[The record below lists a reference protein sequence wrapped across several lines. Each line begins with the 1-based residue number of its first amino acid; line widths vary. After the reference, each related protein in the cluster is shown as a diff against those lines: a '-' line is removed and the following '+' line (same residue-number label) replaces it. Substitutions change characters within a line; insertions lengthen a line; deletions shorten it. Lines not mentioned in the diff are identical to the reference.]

1 MNSSTVCGVLLDDIK
16 VHRRYEMKRK
26 QAVLILAMALLL
38 TTAARAQEKE
48 SAEKT
53 PAPPEVPLI
62 VQVVFSEYDGDKKI
76 SSLPYTVPVNAVH
89 RGRSDSGQVRM
100 GIRVPLTTSSGQDT
114 KIQYMDIGTNIDCWA
129 VVSASGQFNLHL
141 TVERNSIYSTGAEG
155 KPVEWTANE
164 RLAIA
169 SQPIVRHYRASMEL
183 QMKDGQ
189 TVQRSVATDPLSGRV
204 LKVDVTLNVV
214 K

>member
-1 MNSSTVCGVLLDDIK
+1 M
-16 VHRRYEMKRK
+16 RRK

-48 SAEKT
+48 SAEKP
-53 PAPPEVPLI
+53 PAPPEVPLT
-62 VQVVFSEYDGDKKI
+62 VQVVFSEYEGDKKI

-89 RGRSDSGQVRM
+89 RGRGESGQVRM
-100 GIRVPLTTSSGQDT
+100 GIRVPVATGSGEEG
-114 KIQYMDIGTNIDCWA
+114 KPRAFQYMDIGTNIDCWA
-129 VVSASGQFNLHL
+129 VASVGGQFNLHL
-141 TVERNSIYSTGAEG
+141 SVERNSIYTGSEG
-155 KPVEWTANE
+155 KPVEWKSTD
-164 RLAIA
+164 RLTIA
-169 SQPIVRHYRASMEL
+169 AQPIVRHYRASMEL
-183 QMKDGQ
+183 QLKDGQ

>member
-1 MNSSTVCGVLLDDIK
+1 M
-16 VHRRYEMKRK
+16 RRK
-26 QAVLILAMALLL
+26 QAVLILAMALLF
-38 TTAARAQEKE
+38 TTAVRAQDQEKE
-48 SAEKT
+48 STEK
-53 PAPPEVPLI
+53 PPTVSLA
-62 VQVVFSEYDGDKKI
+62 VHVVFSEYEGDKKI
-76 SSLPYTVPVNAVH
+76 SSLPYTVPVTVH
-89 RGRSDSGQVRM
+89 RGSRNSGQVRM

-114 KIQYMDIGTNIDCWA
+114 KIQYMDIGTNIDCSA
-129 VVSASGQFNLHL
+129 VVASSGGQFNLQL

-189 TVQRSVATDPLSGRV
+189 TVQRSMATDPLSGRV